1 MPMQLTPCE
10 HTVVMVKTMKIR
22 TYEELSK
29 LKTFEER
36 YEYLKLDGSVGE
48 ETFGYDRYLN
58 QQFYKYDPDWKK
70 VRDEVIFRDN
80 GCDLGIEG
88 REINGLILVHHMNP
102 ITKDDILNRS
112 EYLLNPNYLITTIK
126 STHDAIHYGSSDL
139 LMKDPVVRS
148 KNDTCPWRNGK

>member
-1 MPMQLTPCE
+1 MQLMLCGHME
-10 HTVVMVKTMKIR
+10 VMAKTMKIR

-48 ETFGYDRYLN
+48 ETFGFDRYLN
-58 QQFYKYDPDWKK
+58 QKFYKYDPDWKK

-148 KNDTCPWRNGK
+148 KNDTCPWRKN

>member
-1 MPMQLTPCE
+1 
-10 HTVVMVKTMKIR
+10 MKIR

-48 ETFGYDRYLN
+48 ETFGFDRYLN
-58 QQFYKYDPDWKK
+58 QKFYKYDPDWKK
-70 VRDEVIFRDN
+70 IRDEVIFRDN

-148 KNDTCPWRNGK
+148 KNDTCPWRNSE